1 MLRGV
6 VAFAFVAAAVGCPP
20 ASAANLTTAV
30 SKENKTI
37 VILNGEVAEGDAG
50 RLKDIIKSS
59 INSGRLVSGMRFNSS
74 GGSLLESVRLAGLI
88 QNAKIATVVANG
100 ATCASACFVAFAAGS
115 QKFVG
120 VTASVGIPGVS
131 DGTGQDAGD
140 ATNSIA
146 RVVKELGVPEA
157 IIEKMLA
164 ARSEIVWLT
173 PDDLRTMGTTTTGKA
188 GQPALSR
195 PVAAQ
200 PPTQLAP
207 STRAV
212 APQSSALKNWND
224 VVSAALSTSR
234 EQNGGQPYTGKQCGL
249 KFNSCATAVF
259 YTGTDGRQ
267 VMVRTIKDLN
277 GKYLVHETCTFNE
290 LKDERTCVDWDQGST
305 HRDTR
310 DGKGVWRQVTD
321 Q

>member
-6 VAFAFVAAAVGCPP
+6 IAFAFVAAAVGCLS

-37 VILNGEVAEGDAG
+37 VVLDGEVAEGDAN

-59 INSGRLVSGMRFNSS
+59 VDSGRIVSGMRFNSS

-88 QNAKIATVVANG
+88 QNAKIATVIANG
-100 ATCASACFVAFAAGS
+100 ATCASACFIAFAAGS

-131 DGTGQDAGD
+131 DGSGQDRGD
-140 ATNSIA
+140 AANSLA

-157 IIEKMLA
+157 IVEKMLA
-164 ARSEIVWLT
+164 TRSDEIVWLT
-173 PDDLRTMGTTTTGKA
+173 PDDLRAMGTTTTGKP
-188 GQPALSR
+188 GQAAPGQ

-200 PPTQLAP
+200 PPAQLAP

-212 APQSSALKNWND
+212 APQPSALKNWSD
-224 VVSAALSTSR
+224 VVSAALSISK

-259 YTGTDGRQ
+259 YTGKDGRQ

-277 GKYLVHETCTFNE
+277 GKHLVHETCTFNE
-290 LKDERTCVDWDQGST
+290 LKDERTCVDWDGGST

-310 DGKGVWRQVTD
+310 DGKGSWHQ
-321 Q
+321 